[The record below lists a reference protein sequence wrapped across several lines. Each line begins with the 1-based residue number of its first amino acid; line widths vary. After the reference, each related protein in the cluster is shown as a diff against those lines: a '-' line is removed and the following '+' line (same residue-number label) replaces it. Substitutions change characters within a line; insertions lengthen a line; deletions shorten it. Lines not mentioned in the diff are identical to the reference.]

1 MLFKSPFPHEF
12 PTACGDGIE
21 GLGLTGTGPSGPS
34 GPRDGPGVPRGSLR
48 GWGSQKSG
56 KWPLEWWFSGDF
68 GRFDG
73 DLLGINGDLIIE
85 TGGLMGIRWEIV
97 FEWKVFGGE
106 EAKEL
111 LRVSKSYDG
120 LGKCGKLMIT
130 KKWMEWGSLL
140 NVPMSKF
147 SMKQYSRGFNP
158 LRNRSVISLWIA
170 YFGLLVIGKS
180 TLEGNRSIFFC
191 FYRFYGD
198 FMVIFSVWDDL
209 FSTATR
215 GIWRLRKGKSSKGG
229 GRGGGSLVDPWV
241 PLVFF
246 LYNIIYIYT
255 YIYIHIYIYT
265 YIYIYIWKM
274 TGL

>member
-1 MLFKSPFPHEF
+1 
-12 PTACGDGIE
+12 
-21 GLGLTGTGPSGPS
+21 
-34 GPRDGPGVPRGSLR
+34 
-48 GWGSQKSG
+48 
-56 KWPLEWWFSGDF
+56 
-68 GRFDG
+68 
-73 DLLGINGDLIIE
+73 
-85 TGGLMGIRWEIV
+85 MGIRWEIV

-215 GIWRLRKGKSSKGG
+215 GI
-229 GRGGGSLVDPWV
+229 
-241 PLVFF
+241 
-246 LYNIIYIYT
+246 
-255 YIYIHIYIYT
+255 
-265 YIYIYIWKM
+265 
-274 TGL
+274 